1 MASLFSKTTNTTNTN
16 QEPIQDPNKLTG
28 PEIDF
33 LLRTLKSCTLKGEY
47 VELFY
52 NMVIKLQNQYLDQQ
66 QG

>member
-1 MASLFSKTTNTTNTN
+1 MPSLFSKTTNQTNTQ

-33 LLRTLKSCTLKGEY
+33 LLRTLKTCTLRGEQ

-52 NMVIKLQNQYLDQQ
+52 NMIIKLQNQYLDQQ
-66 QG
+66 G

>member
-1 MASLFSKTTNTTNTN
+1 MASIFSKATNQTNTQ

-33 LLRTLKSCTLKGEY
+33 LLRTLKTCTLKGEQ

-52 NMVIKLQNQYLDQQ
+52 NMIIKLQNQYLDQQ
-66 QG
+66 G